1 MTIMKLEHLVKA
13 TSYMYLHQKI
23 SQFLHQQPHRM
34 WLLKLLLEEYYQE
47 NKQLMFLSQS
57 FQLNKVI

>member
-1 MTIMKLEHLVKA
+1 MKLEHLVKA
-13 TSYMYLHQKI
+13 TSYLHQKV
-23 SQFLHQQPHRM
+23 SQFLQQQPHRM

-47 NKQLMFLSQS
+47 NKELMFLSQS